1 MADVSQNRRKTANF
15 EQFVRDFGVEE
26 LARHLAINPS
36 AIYHWL
42 RGATSPRISKA
53 RKIQRLAKKRG
64 VNLSLEEIL

>member
-1 MADVSQNRRKTANF
+1 MSQNRRKTANF
-15 EQFVRDFGVEE
+15 EQFVRDFGVKE
-26 LARHLAINPS
+26 LARHLAVTPS

-42 RGATSPRISKA
+42 RGASAPRIAKA